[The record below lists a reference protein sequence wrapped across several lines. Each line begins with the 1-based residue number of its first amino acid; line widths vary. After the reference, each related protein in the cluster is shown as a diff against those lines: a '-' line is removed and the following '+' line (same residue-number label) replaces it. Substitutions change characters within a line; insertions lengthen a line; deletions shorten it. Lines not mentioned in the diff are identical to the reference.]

1 MSNNRDLENLESI
14 RKINRI
20 KKEEE
25 EEIEWSK
32 NQCIFLKNK
41 IKEQNNRID
50 ALEELIVQLIFQVQK
65 QSNNEWKVNWRSV

>member
-14 RKINRI
+14 RKINII

-65 QSNNEWKVNWRSV
+65 QSNNEWKVNWSSV

>member
-65 QSNNEWKVNWRSV
+65 QSNNEWKVNWSSV

>member
-1 MSNNRDLENLESI
+1 MSNNSDLENLESI
-14 RKINRI
+14 RKINII

-32 NQCIFLKNK
+32 NQCLFLKNK

-65 QSNNEWKVNWRSV
+65 QSNNEWKANWSSV